1 MSQSRVRLDPFVER
15 FLEGLKAE
23 GGPPL
28 EEQTPQ
34 EARAG
39 DLAGQL
45 AADVVMLPVDAD
57 ERRLPVGPGGEVLV
71 RIVRPRPSAG
81 VLPAV
86 MYFHGGGWV
95 LGDRTTYDR
104 ATRDLA
110 HASGAAV
117 VFVEYT
123 RSPEARYPVAVEEA
137 YAATAWIAEHGAD
150 VGLDGTRLAV
160 AGDSAGGN
168 LAAVT
173 ALLAKRRGGPRL
185 AHQVLLYPAL
195 DAGLDTPSYDEFA
208 EGPFLTRSQMA
219 WFWDHYAPDTGVRGD
234 PTASPLR
241 ASRDELA
248 GLPPALV
255 VTAEAD
261 VLRDEGEAYA
271 RSLLDAGVPAVA
283 VRYLGAI
290 HSFTAQNPLAAS
302 PVTRAAYD
310 QVGRTLR
317 QALDSGRPAPA

>member
-1 MSQSRVRLDPFVER
+1 MSSSQIRLDPLAER
-15 FLEGLKAE
+15 FLADLEARNA
-23 GGPPL
+23 PPL
-28 EEQTPQ
+28 ESRTPQ
-34 EARAG
+34 EARAD

-45 AADVVMLPVDAD
+45 AADVAMAPVDTD
-57 ERRLPVGPGGEVLV
+57 ERTLPVGPGGEVLV
-71 RIVRPRPSAG
+71 RIVRPRQSTGP
-81 VLPAV
+81 LPAV

-95 LGDRTTYDR
+95 LGDRHTYDR

-123 RSPEARYPVAVEEA
+123 RSPEARYPVAVEQA
-137 YAATAWIAEHGAD
+137 YAATAWIGEHGAKA
-150 VGLDGTRLAV
+150 GLDGARLAV

-195 DAGLDTPSYDEFA
+195 DAGFDTPSYQEFA
-208 EGPFLTRSQMA
+208 EGPFLTRSQMV
-219 WFWDHYAPDTGVRGD
+219 WFWDHYAPDPAVRSE

-241 ASRDELA
+241 ATKDELA

-271 RSLLDAGVPAVA
+271 RLLLDAGVPVVA

-290 HSFTAQNPLAAS
+290 HSFTAQNPLAAG
-302 PVTRAAYD
+302 PVTRAAID

-317 QALDSGRPAPA
+317 QAFDAGR